1 MGRLVSYIN
10 FDLFNLGTLVL
21 SLTQIDIILF
31 MPEKKFSTFLS
42 IQIHWYPNR
51 FTLVD
56 QAKAQF

>member
-1 MGRLVSYIN
+1 M
-10 FDLFNLGTLVL
+10 

-51 FTLVD
+51 FMVVD

>member
-31 MPEKKFSTFLS
+31 MPEKKLSTFLS

-51 FTLVD
+51 FMVVD
-56 QAKAQF
+56 QVKAQF

>member
-31 MPEKKFSTFLS
+31 MPEKNFSTFLS

-51 FTLVD
+51 FMVVD
-56 QAKAQF
+56 QVKAQF